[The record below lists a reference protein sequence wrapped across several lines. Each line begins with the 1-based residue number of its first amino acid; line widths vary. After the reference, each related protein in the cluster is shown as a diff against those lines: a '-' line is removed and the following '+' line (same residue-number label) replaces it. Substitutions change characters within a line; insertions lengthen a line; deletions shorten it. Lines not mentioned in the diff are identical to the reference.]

1 MGQAVRPQRLGIE
14 RTGAG
19 ERAWL
24 SMLIDTMETI
34 SHREVQTAPCDARLL
49 TVVSL
54 QLRRSVG
61 PPSRASHAAGSV
73 QRTKPAHRT
82 KPAI

>member
-54 QLRRSVG
+54 QLRRSVA
-61 PPSRASHAAGSV
+61 PHRRVHDAASST
-73 QRTKPAHRT
+73 RRT

>member
-24 SMLIDTMETI
+24 SMLIDTMEEI
-34 SHREVQTAPCDARLL
+34 SRRDARTAPCDARLL
-49 TVVSL
+49 TMVRL
-54 QLRRSVG
+54 QLGRSVV
-61 PPSRASHAAGSV
+61 PHRPINHAARSS
-73 QRTKPAHRT
+73 HRT
-82 KPAI
+82 KRAI

>member
-54 QLRRSVG
+54 QLRRSVV
-61 PPSRASHAAGSV
+61 PHRRVHDAASS
-73 QRTKPAHRT
+73 THRT

>member
-49 TVVSL
+49 SVVSL
-54 QLRRSVG
+54 QLRRSVVPHRRVHDG
-61 PPSRASHAAGSV
+61 ASST
-73 QRTKPAHRT
+73 RRI

>member
-34 SHREVQTAPCDARLL
+34 SHRELQTAPCDARLL

-54 QLRRSVG
+54 KLGRPAPPHRRVNR
-61 PPSRASHAAGSV
+61 PASSTD
-73 QRTKPAHRT
+73 QTKPAV
-82 KPAI
+82 

>member
-1 MGQAVRPQRLGIE
+1 
-14 RTGAG
+14 
-19 ERAWL
+19 
-24 SMLIDTMETI
+24 METI

-54 QLRRSVG
+54 QLRRSVV
-61 PPSRASHAAGSV
+61 PHRRVHDAASST
-73 QRTKPAHRT
+73 RRT

>member
-49 TVVSL
+49 SVVSL
-54 QLRRSVG
+54 QLRRSVIAN
-61 PPSRASHAAGSV
+61 PRVDH
-73 QRTKPAHRT
+73 PARSTRPT